1 MENDKLTAGR
11 SAQRCR
17 EFEPISEREAENVLA
32 CLRTALFGQRNTL
45 IYLLAYELAMSARQ
59 IAETTWQ
66 ELLHAG
72 THLPREALDI
82 YPLYPNARQ
91 PKQKPVSPRLAAAIR
106 AFAEK
111 CENPLQGHAFK
122 NRNGVKLSPQS
133 VDQVFKYWFHRLG
146 IGRKS
151 IASVQRLCLAR
162 AAKTQLT
169 SYPMVRRAARKP
181 AAAQA
186 PAATKFRGTHAT
198 VTVQP
203 MGGEARQGLDRL
215 LHDAPLSVDH
225 LDSARERPPAAGNR
239 R

>member
-1 MENDKLTAGR
+1 MPARTCRAKRWT
-11 SAQRCR
+11 SIRCIR
-17 EFEPISEREAENVLA
+17 MRD
-32 CLRTALFGQRNTL
+32 RRN
-45 IYLLAYELAMSARQ
+45 
-59 IAETTWQ
+59 
-66 ELLHAG
+66 
-72 THLPREALDI
+72 
-82 YPLYPNARQ
+82 
-91 PKQKPVSPRLAAAIR
+91 
-106 AFAEK
+106 
-111 CENPLQGHAFK
+111 
-122 NRNGVKLSPQS
+122 
-133 VDQVFKYWFHRLG
+133 
-146 IGRKS
+146 KS
-151 IASVQRLCLAR
+151 QCRR